1 MTSVRWWEVECVVHH
16 EAAEAVSALLQDWP
30 EVQGVAIEGATGG
43 MAGRE
48 LYGDWFDD
56 SLLRSEFATV
66 RCYVPDYVDENSLRH
81 RALQTLATV
90 RSAGLQVDGSEH
102 RVVIRAVEETD
113 WENAWKEHFQPL
125 PVGRGFV
132 IVPKWE
138 WPAYD
143 PGDRLPIILE
153 PGMAFGTGTHAS
165 TQLCLMEMQAI
176 WPEMPPEPRVADI
189 GSGSGVLAIAA
200 ARLGGAAARV
210 AAVDVDPVAVQATRS
225 NAELNGVALDVRRGG
240 PDALPTGAFDLV
252 LANLTLDIHREVAA
266 QLAALAADGGVVV
279 ASGIV
284 EDQEAEA
291 RDVFSRAGL
300 HARRVRALDG
310 WVALVLA
317 KTGA

>member
-1 MTSVRWWEVECVVHH
+1 MPYLQLVLAWTRDAPALAEGLAAL
-16 EAAEAVSALLQDWP
+16 AAEAGL
-30 EVQGVAIEGATGG
+30 GGAEYGDRHI
-43 MAGRE
+43 AVYAPDDAEGRE
-48 LYGDWFDD
+48 RLAR
-56 SLLRSEFATV
+56 LESEARRWAEAF
-66 RCYVPDYVDENSLRH
+66 
-81 RALQTLATV
+81 
-90 RSAGLQVDGSEH
+90 SAGELTAR
-102 RVVIRAVEETD
+102 RVPVHEDD
-113 WENAWKEHFQPL
+113 WAHAWKRFYRPL
-125 PVGRGFV
+125 RVGR
-132 IVPKWE
+132 IWILPAWEPVP
-138 WPAYD
+138 PD
-143 PGDRLPIILE
+143 LDGLVVRLD

-300 HARRVRALDG
+300 RARRVRALDG